1 LEGLTSRG
9 RLSRHAHDSA
19 VSGFVE
25 KDRPAT
31 PTEEEMLRT
40 HDISMER
47 RSASPYR
54 PSIGV
59 ACRREGASPIGT
71 TTNRPRSVSL
81 PLGLAVLAGFV
92 WGVLLPLALAS
103 ALT

>member
-1 LEGLTSRG
+1 LEGLPSRG
-9 RLSRHAHDSA
+9 RLSRHAHESA

-47 RSASPYR
+47 RSAAPYWS
-54 PSIGV
+54 SIGV
-59 ACRREGASPIGT
+59 ARRNEGASPIGT
-71 TTNRPRSVSL
+71 TTNRSQSMSL
-81 PLGLAVLAGFV
+81 PLGLAVLAGLV
-92 WGVLLPLALAS
+92 WGVLLPLALVS